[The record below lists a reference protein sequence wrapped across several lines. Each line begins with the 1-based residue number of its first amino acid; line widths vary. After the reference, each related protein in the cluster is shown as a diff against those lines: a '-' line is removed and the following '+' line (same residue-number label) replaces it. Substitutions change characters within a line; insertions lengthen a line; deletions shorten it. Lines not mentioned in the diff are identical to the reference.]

1 MFHLSHQTIHG
12 VILYLTMWGS
22 DLCRE
27 PQKMNE
33 TEGSFPRMS
42 PIPARVKP
50 DSSCRWIRYRST
62 RIAEMLAVA
71 VLAGGCSATHYRN
84 SADKEVYQI
93 IQDVDKRV
101 FGATN
106 IFTIDTLYSRRKPKE
121 IRPAEIIDD
130 RSKTN
135 RRVLNLD
142 QALDLAVEYSR
153 EYQTEKEQLYLTALS
168 LTGARYEFGPQFFA
182 TSTAQIDG
190 SPSSADVGSVHSQI
204 GVGQLLKTGGRL
216 GLALGNDL
224 VRYFTGKP
232 DLVAR
237 DSAINT
243 LSVDLTQ
250 PLLRGFG
257 INNPLVEQ
265 LTQSERNVVYAVR
278 SVSLFQQQFAV
289 TTVSG
294 YFNLLTQKDIVRNNY
309 QNYTNRVE
317 TTKYLEA
324 RAVDRERRSSVDD
337 ARNAELGAERAYL
350 DSLASYL
357 TSLDAFKLL
366 LAAGSFA
373 RILGSAELSLKLYYK
388 FCE

>member
-216 GLALGNDL
+216 GVALGNDL

-232 DLVAR
+232 DLIAR

-243 LSVDLTQ
+243 LSIDLTQ

-278 SVSLFQQQFAV
+278 S
-289 TTVSG
+289 
-294 YFNLLTQKDIVRNNY
+294 
-309 QNYTNRVE
+309 
-317 TTKYLEA
+317 
-324 RAVDRERRSSVDD
+324 
-337 ARNAELGAERAYL
+337 
-350 DSLASYL
+350 
-357 TSLDAFKLL
+357 
-366 LAAGSFA
+366 
-373 RILGSAELSLKLYYK
+373 
-388 FCE
+388 